1 MNDYQK
7 EYIEFRLIIL
17 GDSKVG
23 KKSFIERLLNISS
36 TSIIRN
42 KELEL
47 QYKKLIYQLRKKYE
61 KHKKFL
67 ENLQPLDKKSR
78 KKEEFIKRLNDK
90 TSRSSK
96 SLLETESKI
105 TETKEFNKIEEENSF
120 ILKVTSDEQ
129 YFSKKYVR
137 PPIPEHPAKLFNIHK
152 SKIIIKPYYI
162 LPPEKIDYDYNP
174 DIDDSE
180 NELDTEFNI
189 SLKGIKSDVK
199 KIVLNKRTLIE
210 EEKLKGYKINIYN
223 IFLFLYDMSDF
234 NTFEMIS
241 KYYTLLEKSFKIS
254 EMENSILYI
263 IGNKKDKK
271 ILLDLEQVTNLNA
284 FLKKSNFI
292 FYEIS
297 TRSYFNF
304 DKFFIEFILKSL
316 SKDHQE
322 LIKEDNFKS
331 ELEKIAFNKPT
342 FSKSKREI
350 YQKKDTYIGPK
361 YYANIYGFDS
371 SKELSE
377 SFNNEKMRFNKK
389 IFCNKTGPKYVKSK
403 STKDININ
411 INNMSNNLIKLQP
424 EIFETKG
431 GLLNKPVKGY
441 KFGIVNGKL
450 DLLKIRKKL
459 ILERNVNLK
468 DSIEEGSSLFTQN
481 VNNTFKSKGE
491 DYLEEAEKRRRKI
504 Y

>member
-180 NELDTEFNI
+180 NELDTEFNV

-199 KIVLNKRTLIE
+199 KIILNKRTLIE

-241 KYYTLLEKSFKIS
+241 KYNDIIS
-254 EMENSILYI
+254 INH
-263 IGNKKDKK
+263 G
-271 ILLDLEQVTNLNA
+271 
-284 FLKKSNFI
+284 
-292 FYEIS
+292 
-297 TRSYFNF
+297 
-304 DKFFIEFILKSL
+304 IEGAKLT
-316 SKDHQE
+316 
-322 LIKEDNFKS
+322 KE
-331 ELEKIAFNKPT
+331 
-342 FSKSKREI
+342 
-350 YQKKDTYIGPK
+350 
-361 YYANIYGFDS
+361 
-371 SKELSE
+371 
-377 SFNNEKMRFNKK
+377 
-389 IFCNKTGPKYVKSK
+389 
-403 STKDININ
+403 
-411 INNMSNNLIKLQP
+411 
-424 EIFETKG
+424 
-431 GLLNKPVKGY
+431 
-441 KFGIVNGKL
+441 
-450 DLLKIRKKL
+450 
-459 ILERNVNLK
+459 
-468 DSIEEGSSLFTQN
+468 
-481 VNNTFKSKGE
+481 
-491 DYLEEAEKRRRKI
+491 
-504 Y
+504 